1 MRSLSFI
8 FFSHVVCPVLTPVPI
23 SPIGAG
29 AYTANP
35 HHFEAGLM
43 APDVFWYTRFS
54 SLMNFFSYISD
65 MNTVSEE
72 NSKPWFKRKEM
83 GLQCILF
90 TV

>member
-1 MRSLSFI
+1 
-8 FFSHVVCPVLTPVPI
+8 VVCPVLTPVPI

-54 SLMNFFSYISD
+54 SLMNFFL
-65 MNTVSEE
+65 T
-72 NSKPWFKRKEM
+72 F
-83 GLQCILF
+83 L
-90 TV
+90 T

>member
-1 MRSLSFI
+1 M
-8 FFSHVVCPVLTPVPI
+8 VCPVLTPVPI